1 MAASVACVG
10 SVHAKVQYR
19 GTDRAFRDADVPAQA
34 RAARAAVVAASQ
46 PGLLSG
52 ARPEWSHATS
62 GLGEQRS
69 VRRSN
74 QISAHDPTLFRF
86 SHRAEVLPK
95 SDPAYWPRPGPHQ
108 FAARRAL
115 FPNKS
120 DADFRISASKRVEE
134 FPSHPRLAALRPWD
148 FSSAVDAAALERS
161 GRELHVASQRRSR
174 AKSHAISL
182 EGYVDPVQQ
191 QTQLTHELRKAKEAR
206 RRLGDDAKPSTAP
219 QPDTGAATAV
229 ASVATAAAAAQS
241 QSHRRKPTSRRY
253 KVFYNDGVYEFNK
266 LEGCHVWSCSMNA
279 DPNFRGSC
287 FKVRNPDAWNFAS
300 P

>member
-1 MAASVACVG
+1 MSGAPPCVG
-10 SVHAKVQYR
+10 GAHAKVNYR
-19 GTDRAFRDADVPAQA
+19 AAERAFRDADVPARA
-34 RAARAAVVAASQ
+34 RAARAAAAAAAR
-46 PGLLSG
+46 PALLSG
-52 ARPEWSHATS
+52 ARAEWSHATS
-62 GLGEQRS
+62 AGEQRS

-95 SDPAYWPRPGPHQ
+95 SDPEYCPRPGPHQ

-120 DADFRISASKRVEE
+120 DADFHIGASKRLEE
-134 FPSHPRLAALRPWD
+134 VPSHPRLASLQPWD
-148 FSSAVDAAALERS
+148 LSSAVDRAALERS

-174 AKSHAISL
+174 AKSRTISR

-191 QTQLTHELRKAKEAR
+191 QTHLMHELRKVKEAR

-219 QPDTGAATAV
+219 EPDTGAA
-229 ASVATAAAAAQS
+229 AAAAAAASAASAEPQS
-241 QSHRRKPTSRRY
+241 LRRKATSRRY

-279 DPNFRGSC
+279 NPNFRGSC